1 MRVRGS
7 RQNIGIVCQ
16 LEGEAAR
23 EQGNEPAARLSFHA
37 AQRSVE
43 ESLRIRSALANEVD
57 ETALLSQIVSQIAQ
71 STLVRWNRPAH
82 SRGSVGWMR

>member
-43 ESLRIRSALANEVD
+43 ESLRIRPALPNEVD
-57 ETALLSQIVSQIAQ
+57 EAALLSQIAQ

-82 SRGSVGWMR
+82 LRGPVGWMR

>member
-16 LEGEAAR
+16 LEGEATR

-43 ESLRIRSALANEVD
+43 ESLRFRPALPNEVD
-57 ETALLSQIVSQIAQ
+57 EAALLSQIAQ
-71 STLVRWNRPAH
+71 STLVRWNRSAH
-82 SRGSVGWMR
+82 TRGSVGWMR

>member
-43 ESLRIRSALANEVD
+43 ESLRIRPVLPNEVD
-57 ETALLSQIVSQIAQ
+57 EAALLSQIAQ
-71 STLVRWNRPAH
+71 STLVRWNRPTH

>member
-16 LEGEAAR
+16 LEGEATR

-43 ESLRIRSALANEVD
+43 ESLRIRQALANEVD
-57 ETALLSQIVSQIAQ
+57 EADLLSQIAQ

-82 SRGSVGWMR
+82 SRGSVGRMR

>member
-43 ESLRIRSALANEVD
+43 ESLRIRPALPNEVD
-57 ETALLSQIVSQIAQ
+57 EADLLSQIAQ
-71 STLVRWNRPAH
+71 STLVRWNRSAH
-82 SRGSVGWMR
+82 LRGSVGWMR

>member
-43 ESLRIRSALANEVD
+43 ESLRIRQALENEGD
-57 ETALLSQIVSQIAQ
+57 EAAWLSQIAQ
-71 STLVRWNRPAH
+71 STLVRGNRPAH